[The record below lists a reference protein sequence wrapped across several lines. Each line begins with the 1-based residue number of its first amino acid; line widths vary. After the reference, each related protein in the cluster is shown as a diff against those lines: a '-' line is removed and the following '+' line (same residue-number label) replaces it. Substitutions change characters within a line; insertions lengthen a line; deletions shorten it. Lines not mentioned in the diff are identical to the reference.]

1 MTPQTLAP
9 GFTQPPIF
17 QPPSPEAR
25 SSSGRSPELAPV
37 PTDTVEGSN
46 PTMCGVFRGI
56 LAQQGW
62 PGLYRGMTPTL
73 LKVLPA
79 GGISYVVYEAMKKTL
94 GV

>member
-1 MTPQTLAP
+1 M
-9 GFTQPPIF
+9 
-17 QPPSPEAR
+17 
-25 SSSGRSPELAPV
+25 
-37 PTDTVEGSN
+37 EGSK
-46 PTMCGVFRGI
+46 PTMGRVFRWI

-79 GGISYVVYEAMKKTL
+79 GGISCVVYEAMKKTL